1 MGRGGA
7 LSGGRE
13 PVAPRVDREPR
24 RIAAM
29 FGRIAPRYDLM
40 NRLMTLGLDGG
51 WRALAASEACLR
63 SGDRVLDVC
72 CGTGD
77 LSFALLDRWPGV
89 EVTGLDFVAEMLDI
103 AREKA
108 ARRRAATAPDGATAK
123 DAAGA
128 GGRALALVPSFVQG
142 DLLALPFGEGEFAAV
157 TVGWGVRNVPDLP
170 RALAEMVRVTRPG
183 GRVVCLEATRP
194 PEGLGRRFH
203 AVWFDRVVPAL
214 GRMVA
219 GEGGAYEYLP
229 ASVHDFPDADRL
241 ARHMIEAGLT
251 RVRYRRLGFG
261 AVALHVAEKPGA
273 TEKPGVGEK
282 LGAEEKPGA
291 ADGPD
296 EADAPLTAK
305 DSGAA
310 DESGTAKDGAA

>member
-7 LSGGRE
+7 LSGGREPVAPRGGRE

-77 LSFALLDRWPGV
+77 LSFALLDRWSGV
-89 EVTGLDFVAEMLDI
+89 EVTGLDFVAEMLDV
-103 AREKA
+103 ASEKA
-108 ARRRAATAPDGATAK
+108 ARRRSAVAPDGVTTR
-123 DAAGA
+123 DAE
-128 GGRALALVPSFVQG
+128 GRGTRPPASVPRFVEG
-142 DLLALPFGEGEFAAV
+142 DVLALPFGEGEFAAV

-170 RALAEMVRVTRPG
+170 RALAEMARVTRPG

-219 GEGGAYEYLP
+219 GEDGAYEYLP
-229 ASVHDFPDADRL
+229 ASVQDFPDADRL
-241 ARHMIEAGLT
+241 AWLMTEAGLT
-251 RVRYRRLGFG
+251 RVRYRRLGLG
-261 AVALHVAEKPGA
+261 AVALHVAER
-273 TEKPGVGEK
+273 PGV
-282 LGAEEKPGA
+282 AERQGMAERQSVG
-291 ADGPD
+291 DGPD
-296 EADAPLTAK
+296 KAD
-305 DSGAA
+305 
-310 DESGTAKDGAA
+310 